1 MRASSLCR
9 RFVCVLLVLALAG
22 CGGLSE
28 TVDVGGD
35 QHDGSP
41 ETVAADAASDLGSKV
56 DQVDD
61 AAPELVGDV
70 TPPSVQFVQPVQG
83 AEVEGIV
90 EVEVNAQDDTG
101 VVKVEFSVGGEPVGT
116 DGEAPYE
123 FQWDTTDL
131 GPGTYTLKAVA
142 QDAVGNEGEATI
154 SVTIVGE
161 CDVSGDCPP
170 SVSFQEPGPD
180 AYVRGL
186 VELKASASDDDA
198 VVKVRFLVD
207 DGLLVED
214 AQVPYK
220 ASWETAEFDDGAH
233 VLELIAYDTTNKF
246 ASAEIQVTVDNTSPE
261 LTLVS
266 PEEMVIQHDVILLAA
281 EAADNIQMDRVEF
294 SMDGMELE
302 PVSEEPWELVYDGS
316 ALASGLHVVKATAF
330 DAAGNETSVTREI
343 LVDRPPVVVI
353 LTPEAGATVTGPF
366 SVQAEVMDD
375 VGLDSVILYMDGDAW
390 MAALDPIGGG
400 LYEDTCF
407 PPYEKAERTLTVV
420 VKDSVGQESEAV
432 VTVLVDHPVTVE
444 IQVCEDAACDVLE
457 PDSELTGIVQLRA
470 VAEDDGAEIVGV
482 DFLVDGELAHQ
493 DLVAPYDFS
502 WDTTGVADGARLLE
516 AVATNALDEIGLS
529 QVQVQVNNC
538 DLDHDGFSSIPCGGP
553 DCDDGNV
560 GMNPDAEDATGDGI
574 DENCDGL
581 DGVDSDGDGW
591 ASEASGG
598 EDCDDELPGVHPC
611 SDDLPGDGV
620 DGNCDG
626 EDTLSCDDCLPCTA
640 DGLVGGACLHAP
652 VPDGGGCDDGDP
664 CTGEGICQDMVC
676 LAGPTTS
683 CDDANPCT
691 ADGCLPAS
699 GCYHLSMD
707 GLPCDGGICKDSECC
722 VPDCTGA
729 VCGDDGCGGSC
740 GDCGADYA
748 CETGVCVF
756 PGMSCEAL
764 NDCLIYCDQDP
775 DCVTYCEDQADP
787 LAVLQFDQM
796 YLCYQ
801 ENGGAA
807 CQTDECATAIMFG
820 TCFPQYLSC
829 FQPYCF
835 QLDSWFSYC
844 GEDPVCKQQVL
855 DAAAPGAQQLNVAL
869 DACLEGHHYDECDTA
884 DCMSFI
890 VEQFCPL
897 VTNACWSGGLSCLEV
912 ATCRK
917 NCDGDQG
924 CLDLCYYQGTS
935 QAQAQYWAY
944 VQCFWDYC
952 DTDSPPECWDAAAE
966 GPCQPY
972 WQACVDGEC
981 LPPPSCTGAE
991 CGSDGCGGYCGQ
1003 CADGEICLDES
1014 CVSCDPDC
1022 LGKECGP
1029 DGCGGTCG
1037 QCDGQE
1043 STCESGLCF
1052 DPESCDCPPWQECT
1066 LDGCV
1071 DPPSMGEA
1079 AYGGEYIALGCY
1091 GMTYEGCCA
1100 GTLLYYCDDQ
1110 SGECPGGAP
1119 ECLVVLECGP
1129 NGTCGWDEDYFDC
1142 VAPPPQPGPGGAQA
1156 CDWFTCEP
1164 DCEGKVCGPD
1174 GCGNICGACAEGE
1187 ACYEGA
1193 CHGGPGCAVTLELPG
1208 CGSCACEECVCDL
1221 DPYCCET
1228 EWDGLCVQECLGD
1241 CGGCGPCVPA
1251 CDGPPCSPDG
1261 CGGFCVGPCDDEDL
1275 CTVDDLCTSTGLC
1288 VGTLIECSDGNACTG
1303 DACDP
1308 EIGACVFFALPE
1320 GIPCGPGAICAD
1332 GECVVLCQDECT
1344 AGEVGCDD
1352 QTPWSCIVP
1361 PGGICT
1367 IKVVDDPCLEGEV
1380 CAAGECCTPACNGSL
1395 CGDDGCGG
1403 SCGNCCPLDPAD
1415 FGPCAAIVGVIF
1427 NGNDCVLASGCSCEP
1442 VCEYVFNTIQDCEAA
1457 CLL

>member
-9 RFVCVLLVLALAG
+9 RFVCVLFVLALAG
-22 CGGLSE
+22 CGGVSE
-28 TVDVGGD
+28 TVDGGGD

-61 AAPELVGDV
+61 AAPERVGDA

-90 EVEVNAQDDTG
+90 EVEVDAQDDTG
-101 VVKVEFSVGGEPVGT
+101 VVKVELSVGGEPVGM
-116 DGEAPYE
+116 DEEAPYE

-161 CDVSGDCPP
+161 CDASGDCPP
-170 SVSFQEPGPD
+170 SVSFQQPGPD
-180 AYVRGL
+180 AYVRGV

-207 DGLLVED
+207 EGLLVED

-233 VLELIAYDTTNKF
+233 VLELIAYDTTNKS
-246 ASAEIQVTVDNTSPE
+246 ASAEIQVTVDNTPPE
-261 LTLVS
+261 LSLVS
-266 PEEMVIQHDVILLAA
+266 PEEMAIQHDVILLAA

-316 ALASGLHVVKATAF
+316 SLASGLHVVKATAL

-343 LVDRPPVVVI
+343 LVDRPPVVGI

-390 MAALDPIGGG
+390 MAALDPVGNG

-420 VKDSVGQESEAV
+420 ATDSEGQESEATV
-432 VTVLVDHPVTVE
+432 MVLVDHPVSVDLK
-444 IQVCEDAACDVLE
+444 VCEDAACEALE

-482 DFLVDGELAHQ
+482 DFLVDGEL
-493 DLVAPYDFS
+493 VAQGLETPFDFS
-502 WDTTGVADGARLLE
+502 WDTTGVTDGARTLG
-516 AVATNALDEIGLS
+516 AVASNTLDETGEV
-529 QVQVQVNNC
+529 QVKVQVNNC
-538 DLDHDGFSSIPCGGP
+538 DLDHDNSIAAGCGGP
-553 DCDDGNV
+553 DCDDEDPGV
-560 GMNPDAEDATGDGI
+560 NPAQPDLVGDGT
-574 DENCDGL
+574 DENCDGM
-581 DGVDSDGDGW
+581 DGTDGDGDGY
-591 ASEASGG
+591 ASESTGG
-598 EDCDDELPGVHPC
+598 EDCDDTEPLIHPC
-611 SDDLPGDGV
+611 AEDLPDDGL
-620 DGNCDG
+620 DANCDA
-626 EDTLSCDDCLPCTA
+626 EDALSCDDCLPCTA
-640 DGLVGGACLHAP
+640 DGLVAGACVHAP
-652 VPDGGGCDDGDP
+652 VPDGGGCDDGEP
-664 CTGEGICQDMVC
+664 CTDPGTCQDMVC
-676 LAGPTTS
+676 LAGLPTD
-683 CDDANPCT
+683 CDDTNPCT

-707 GLPCDGGICKDSECC
+707 GLPCDGGVCFDSACC
-722 VPDCTGA
+722 IPDC
-729 VCGDDGCGGSC
+729 VDVECGGDGCGGSC
-740 GDCGADYA
+740 GVCGEGST
-748 CETGVCVF
+748 CEGGLCVL
-756 PGMSCEAL
+756 PGLTCMEYDNCMFQ
-764 NDCLIYCDQDP
+764 CDQDP
-775 DCVTYCEDQADP
+775 ACI
-787 LAVLQFDQM
+787 
-796 YLCYQ
+796 
-801 ENGGAA
+801 AA
-807 CQTDECATAIMFG
+807 CEAESNPLSVMQWDTMMQCLQDNGVGACETEECVVAILYEDCLEPWVACIQPDCSSLYYWLAYCQDDEA
-820 TCFPQYLSC
+820 
-829 FQPYCF
+829 
-835 QLDSWFSYC
+835 
-844 GEDPVCKQQVL
+844 CKAMVL
-855 DAAAPGAQQLNVAL
+855 DAAAPGAVQTYNAFEGCLKEHYYYDCET
-869 DACLEGHHYDECDTA
+869 DACEL
-884 DCMSFI
+884 FI
-890 VEQFCPL
+890 LEQFCIQSYSTCFSGDLTCPEIY
-897 VTNACWSGGLSCLEV
+897 ACRADCESGDSACKASCFFE
-912 ATCRK
+912 
-917 NCDGDQG
+917 
-924 CLDLCYYQGTS
+924 GTS
-935 QAQAQYWAY
+935 QAQDQYNNLTG
-944 VQCFWDYC
+944 CMWDYC
-952 DTDSPPECWDAAAE
+952 DEDSPPECWDAAWE
-966 GPCQPY
+966 GPCQPLVE
-972 WQACVDGEC
+972 ACETGQC
-981 LPPPSCTGAE
+981 TLSCGGAS
-991 CGSDGCGGYCGQ
+991 CGSDGCGGFCGQ
-1003 CADGEICLDES
+1003 CGAGEV
-1014 CVSCDPDC
+1014 CVNGGCVPCDPDC
-1022 LGKECGP
+1022 VDKDCGP

-1037 QCDGQE
+1037 QCVGDA
-1043 STCESGLCF
+1043 SACEGGVCI
-1052 DPESCDCPPWQECT
+1052 DPESCDCPPWQLCT

-1079 AYGGEYIALGCY
+1079 EYGGEYVAIGCY
-1091 GMTYEGCCA
+1091 GMTWLGCCA
-1100 GTLLYYCDDQ
+1100 GTVLYYCDDQ
-1110 SGECPGGAP
+1110 SGGCPGGA
-1119 ECLVVLECGP
+1119 EVCLVKLECGP
-1129 NGTCGWDEDYFDC
+1129 GATCGWGDQFFMC
-1142 VAPPPQPGPGGAQA
+1142 VDPPPEPDPGGDLS
-1156 CDWFTCEP
+1156 CDWFTCDL
-1164 DCEGKVCGPD
+1164 DCEGKLCGPD
-1174 GCGNICGACAEGE
+1174 GCGGICGACDVGE
-1187 ACYEGA
+1187 ACFEGA
-1193 CHGGPGCAVTLELPG
+1193 CFDGPGCAVTPELPG
-1208 CGSCACEECVCDL
+1208 CGGCACEACVCDL

-1228 EWDGLCVQECLGD
+1228 EWDEICVQECLGD
-1241 CGGCGPCVPA
+1241 CGGCGACVPI

-1275 CTVDDLCTSTGLC
+1275 CTVDDLCTSAGLC

-1380 CAAGECCTPACNGSL
+1380 CAAGECCTSACNGSL

-1403 SCGNCCPLDPAD
+1403 SCGSCCPLELNSYGLCDMML
-1415 FGPCAAIVGVIF
+1415 GIIF
-1427 NGNDCVLASGCSCEP
+1427 DGESCVYISGCSCGP
-1442 VCEYVFNTIQDCEAA
+1442 DCEYFFDTIQECEAA
-1457 CLL
+1457 CGI